1 MRKIKVLAKK
11 VGEELKL
18 VEFEHSYDNMCKIV
32 EGRLE
37 VVGLPKNI
45 DMWLNE
51 EGLLEQKSANVITF
65 LKGQQV
71 HQIVGNIFFA
81 GHDDEGETISL
92 TEEQM
97 EWLKE
102 FTVKC
107 GIAKYHDGRESNQI
121 HAIMCDE

>member
-1 MRKIKVLAKK
+1 MGKIKVLAKK

-37 VVGLPKNI
+37 VVGLPLDI

-51 EGLLEQKSANVITF
+51 EGLLEQKNVNVITF
-65 LKGQQV
+65 LSGRQV

-81 GHDDEGETISL
+81 GHDEEGETISL
-92 TEEQM
+92 TDEQM
-97 EWLKE
+97 EWLKK
-102 FTVKC
+102 FTVDC
-107 GIAKYHDGRESNQI
+107 GYAKYNDGREQNRI
-121 HAIMCDE
+121 HAIICD